1 MRTARY
7 NERYKEFDTGN
18 RCPNYLRK
26 ENICKIGVGEGVR
39 GLVRLKCGNMEE
51 GNKYWLD
58 REYRECVFC
67 GIGTDC
73 MEWNYVEE
81 CTKSM

>member
-7 NERYKEFDTGN
+7 NEKYKEFDTGN

-39 GLVRLKCGNMEE
+39 GLVGLNA
-51 GNKYWLD
+51 
-58 REYRECVFC
+58 
-67 GIGTDC
+67 GIWRKEINIG
-73 MEWNYVEE
+73 
-81 CTKSM
+81 

>member
-26 ENICKIGVGEGVR
+26 ENICKVGMGEGVR
-39 GLVRLKCGNMEE
+39 RLVRLR
-51 GNKYWLD
+51 W
-58 REYRECVFC
+58 EYGGR
-67 GIGTDC
+67 
-73 MEWNYVEE
+73 
-81 CTKSM
+81 K